1 MYKIDINFLKDR
13 KLDTSTVGTTAF
25 KKKTDTPLIEKL
37 PILIGAGV
45 AVAFIAATG
54 GALFFLNNQ
63 KTTTAS
69 AIAQLDAEIQRL
81 QGQNAQVNAI
91 KTEIDGVNREI
102 GILASVFNQIKPWS
116 AMLSE
121 IGSVTPPSVQI
132 QSISQS
138 ENKILTIA
146 GYADSYDNVN
156 DFVLTLKNSRFLD
169 GEQTKL
175 TTTSLADNPSQRI
188 SNRQQLIDEVN
199 GNTPTE
205 GGTTNSDLITL
216 PQVVSYSITAQIN
229 DKPSEELLNVLNSR
243 GAIGLVSRLT
253 NLQRKGALK
262 LEEIANTTP
271 TPPTPT
277 PEGETKP

>member
-175 TTTSLADNPSQRI
+175 TTTSLADNPSQII

-216 PQVVSYSITAQIN
+216 PQV
-229 DKPSEELLNVLNSR
+229 
-243 GAIGLVSRLT
+243 
-253 NLQRKGALK
+253 
-262 LEEIANTTP
+262 
-271 TPPTPT
+271 
-277 PEGETKP
+277 

>member
-175 TTTSLADNPSQRI
+175 TTTSLADNPSQII

-277 PEGETKP
+277 PEG

>member
-175 TTTSLADNPSQRI
+175 TTTSLADNPSQII